1 MTYTI
6 KKGQRLEDILP
17 EMPKSDRA
25 NGTKKLNAMKYL
37 GKIKFDKDPLEI
49 QKEMRDEWE

>member
-6 KKGQRLEDILP
+6 KKGRRLEDILP

-25 NGTKKLNAMKYL
+25 NGTRILNALKYL
-37 GKIKFDKDPLEI
+37 GKIKFDKNPLEI
-49 QKEMRDEWE
+49 